1 MIVRGTGNM
10 GDVTS
15 VTSKTRWTAVTRSR
29 ISNVRVYFKSGTGTA
44 TLTVQVDARAGNEFD
59 RTVHDFGAVGES
71 DGTIIDVNFDSS
83 NAPNSAAWI
92 IEAGDAAVL
101 NWTDPGTSVW
111 IAEVVLV
118 PA

>member
-1 MIVRGTGNM
+1 MRVRGTGNM

-15 VTSKTRWTAVTRSR
+15 VTSKARWVATTRSR
-29 ISNVRVYFKSGTGTA
+29 ISNVRVQFKSGTGTA
-44 TLTVQVDARAGNEFD
+44 VLTVQVDARAGNEFD
-59 RTVHDFGAVGES
+59 RTVHDFGAVGE
-71 DGTIIDVNFDSS
+71 DIDVNFDSS

-92 IEAGDAAVL
+92 VEAGDAVVL
-101 NWTDPGTSVW
+101 NWTAPGTSVW

>member
-10 GDVTS
+10 GDVTN
-15 VTSKTRWTAVTRSR
+15 VTSKARWTAVVRSR
-29 ISNVRVYFKSGTGTA
+29 ISNVRVYFKSGTDTA

-59 RTVHDFGAVGES
+59 RTVHDFGAVG
-71 DGTIIDVNFDSS
+71 GTIDVNFDSS

-101 NWTDPGTSVW
+101 VRTDPDTSTW